1 MDLQTNNM
9 EHLLAT
15 LGEARQ
21 NGAFAG
27 GAAGYPWQARAAAT
41 QSSPKSWQAR
51 LWKVGPL
58 AAAAAVAVLFVG
70 PRFASWDG
78 SPIVSD
84 NVAIDVNSG
93 RPETSAS
100 ELLPTAVRLKGD
112 YNEDGVV
119 NGLDA
124 QALME
129 KIRAGEASAEDA
141 AELPQLM
148 LNG

>member
-21 NGAFAG
+21 NGAFDG
-27 GAAGYPWQARAAAT
+27 GAAGYPWQARTTAT

-70 PRFASWDG
+70 PEWGSEDG
-78 SPIVSD
+78 SPNSTGNAIVE
-84 NVAIDVNSG
+84 NSV
-93 RPETSAS
+93 RPETHTS
-100 ELLPTAVRLKGD
+100 ESSESTGKSKYD
-112 YNEDGVV
+112 YNDDGVV

-124 QALME
+124 QALTEM
-129 KIRAGEASAEDA
+129 IGRGEAPASDV
-141 AELPQLM
+141 AELTRQL
-148 LNG
+148 LRG

>member
-9 EHLLAT
+9 DHLLAT

-27 GAAGYPWQARAAAT
+27 GAAGYPWQAKAAAT

-70 PRFASWDG
+70 PRFASEDG

-84 NVAIDVNSG
+84 NVAIEDNSG
-93 RPETSAS
+93 RPETPAS
-100 ELLPTAVRLKGD
+100 ESSAPAEKLRFD
-112 YNEDGVV
+112 YNGDGVV
-119 NGLDA
+119 NSLDNS
-124 QALME
+124 ALIE
-129 KIRAGEASAEDA
+129 LIRRGEATMDQSD
-141 AELPQLM
+141 ELIHHL